1 MFDFIADPDLDPD
14 VEFFNDFFSHCGTGA
29 TVRKPTMYRD
39 CESCLGRCL
48 RSNECYSGLT
58 VGCSVPMNAL

>member
-14 VEFFNDFFSHCGTGA
+14 LEFFNEFFSHCGTGA

-39 CESCLGRCL
+39 CES
-48 RSNECYSGLT
+48 
-58 VGCSVPMNAL
+58 